1 MAMRAVVENVLS
13 VPMCLLRDS
22 GPDCADR
29 TYALTI

>member
-22 GPDCADR
+22 GPDCAVTVR
-29 TYALTI
+29 MR